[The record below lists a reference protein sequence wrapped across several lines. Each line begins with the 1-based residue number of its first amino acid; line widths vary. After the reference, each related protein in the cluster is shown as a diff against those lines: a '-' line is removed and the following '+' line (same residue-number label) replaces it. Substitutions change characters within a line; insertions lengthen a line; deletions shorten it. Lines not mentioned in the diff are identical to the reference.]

1 MRRYL
6 IDTAPLAAYLLGR
19 AGAVATLDPWLNRRE
34 AVTSLLVYG
43 EVTEYLKGLPDFPVR
58 HQHLRQQL
66 QEIRPYVLTYAILER
81 YAELRRLLRP
91 PHGPGLIGDIDI
103 LIAATALEHHLT
115 VVTTDTDF
123 QRVPG
128 LEVFLLARQSFTKQR
143 G

>member
-6 IDTAPLAAYLLGR
+6 LDTAPLAAYLLGR
-19 AGAVATLDPWLNRRE
+19 AGAVATLDPWLDRRE
-34 AVTSLLVYG
+34 VATSLLVYG
-43 EVTEYLKGLPDFPVR
+43 EVTEYLKGLPDFPAR

-81 YAELRRLLRP
+81 YAEIRRLLRP
-91 PHGPGLIGDIDI
+91 PHGPGLIGDIDT
-103 LIAATALEHHLT
+103 LIAATALERNLT

-128 LEVFLLARQSFTKQR
+128 LQVLLLARHSFTVQE
-143 G
+143 

>member
-19 AGAVATLDPWLNRRE
+19 AGAVATLDPWLDRRE
-34 AVTSLLVYG
+34 AATSLLVYG
-43 EVTEYLKGLPDFPVR
+43 EVVEYLKGLPDFPTR

-81 YAELRRLLRP
+81 YAEIRRVLRP
-91 PHGPGLIGDIDI
+91 PQGPGLIGDIDT
-103 LIAATALEHHLT
+103 LIAATALEHDLT

-128 LEVFLLARQSFTKQR
+128 LPVLLLARPSFTAR
-143 G
+143 D